1 MAETHLIRIYRSE
14 ITTPN
19 TTTDP
24 VIAIEYSIGPQAHNY
39 SWAESIGGWPTG
51 RFYVYAV
58 SEDLAGNKSSP
69 SAVEGPV
76 YSFDANTYVSSSK
89 KWKIGEFNLAKIGQ
103 VNT

>member
-51 RFYVYAV
+51 RFYVRV
-58 SEDLAGNKSSP
+58 PSILLMQILTSQVLRNGRSESLISQK
-69 SAVEGPV
+69 
-76 YSFDANTYVSSSK
+76 
-89 KWKIGEFNLAKIGQ
+89 LAK
-103 VNT
+103 